1 MHEPTRARMVA
12 DLRRRARGTLAEV
25 TQVPGLQCAS
35 VLPQDIE
42 QMHANGVVLSEAPL
56 GPSVVLSLPR

>member
-1 MHEPTRARMVA
+1 MHEPTQARMVA
-12 DLRRRARGTLAEV
+12 DLRRRARGALAEV

-35 VLPQDIE
+35 ALPQDS
-42 QMHANGVVLSEAPL
+42 QRMHASGVVVSEAPL